1 MTSTPMSPQDSVTL
15 EDLVQEIKFF
25 ENTVLEWHDPEKLLV
40 VEGLKTSIEALHK
53 EALIRL
59 IRSVKQESLP
69 ALRHAVEDEVVYGLL
84 RYHEL
89 VKPPQPPLETRI
101 QQALEEVRPGLK
113 SHSGDVELVAVKL
126 PDTVEVKLI
135 GTCSNCPASTLTL
148 KQGVEQAIKNH
159 CPEIKQVI
167 SVNTPVSGNN
177 SDSKTSSITSP
188 FSADN
193 EAGWVALTTV
203 EQIPDGGILALE
215 LDGLKLIIT
224 RFADKIQAYR
234 NSCTHLAMPLDKG
247 EIKEGILTCS
257 FHHFQYNLET
267 GDCLTAPEMPLQP
280 YPVKRVGERVLIRI

>member
-1 MTSTPMSPQDSVTL
+1 MTSTQISPEDGVTL
-15 EDLVQEIKFF
+15 EDLVKEIKFF

-40 VEGLKTSIEALHK
+40 VEGLKQSIEALHK
-53 EALIRL
+53 EALTRL
-59 IRSVKQESLP
+59 IRSVKQESLS
-69 ALRHAVEDEVVYGLL
+69 ALRHAVEDEVVYGIL

-113 SHSGDVELVAVKL
+113 SHSGDVELVAIKL
-126 PDTVEVKLI
+126 PDTVEVKLV

-159 CPEIKQVI
+159 CPEIQQVI
-167 SVNTPVSGNN
+167 SVNTPVSTNN
-177 SDSKTSSITSP
+177 SHSIISP

-193 EAGWVALTTV
+193 EAGWVAITTI
-203 EQIPDGGILALE
+203 EEIPDGGILAVE

-224 RFADKIQAYR
+224 QFADKIQAYR

-247 EIKEGILTCS
+247 KIQDGILTCP
-257 FHHFQYNLET
+257 FHHFQYNLTT

-280 YPVKRVGERVLIRI
+280 YPVKQVGERVLVRV

>member
-1 MTSTPMSPQDSVTL
+1 MTSTQISPQDAVTL

-25 ENTVLEWHDPEKLLV
+25 ENAVLEWHDPEKLLV
-40 VEGLKTSIEALHK
+40 VEGLKQSIEALHK
-53 EALIRL
+53 EALVRL
-59 IRSVKQESLP
+59 IRSIKQESLS
-69 ALRHAVEDEVVYGLL
+69 ALRHAVEDEIVYGLL

-113 SHSGDVELVAVKL
+113 SHNGDVELVAIKL
-126 PDTVEVKLI
+126 PDTVEVKLV

-159 CPEIKQVI
+159 CPEIQHVI
-167 SVNTPVSGNN
+167 SVNTPVYTNN
-177 SDSKTSSITSP
+177 SHSITSP

-193 EAGWVALTTV
+193 EAGWVALTTI
-203 EQIPDGGILALE
+203 EHIPDGGILALE

-224 RFADKIQAYR
+224 RFSDNIQAYR

-247 EIKEGILTCS
+247 EIKDGILTCP
-257 FHHFQYNLET
+257 FHHFQYNLKT

-280 YPVKRVGERVLIRI
+280 YPVKRVGERVFVRV

>member
-1 MTSTPMSPQDSVTL
+1 M
-15 EDLVQEIKFF
+15 
-25 ENTVLEWHDPEKLLV
+25 
-40 VEGLKTSIEALHK
+40 
-53 EALIRL
+53 
-59 IRSVKQESLP
+59 
-69 ALRHAVEDEVVYGLL
+69 

-113 SHSGDVELVAVKL
+113 SHNGDVELVAIKL
-126 PDTVEVKLI
+126 PDTVEVKLV

-159 CPEIKQVI
+159 CPEIQHVI
-167 SVNTPVSGNN
+167 SVNTPVYTNN
-177 SDSKTSSITSP
+177 SHSITSP

-193 EAGWVALTTV
+193 EAGWVALTTI
-203 EQIPDGGILALE
+203 EHIPDGGILALE

-224 RFADKIQAYR
+224 RFSDNIQAYR

-247 EIKEGILTCS
+247 EIKDGILTCP
-257 FHHFQYNLET
+257 FHHFQYNLKT

-280 YPVKRVGERVLIRI
+280 YPVKRVGERVFVRV

>member
-1 MTSTPMSPQDSVTL
+1 MTSTQISPEDGVTL
-15 EDLVQEIKFF
+15 EDLVKEIKFF

-40 VEGLKTSIEALHK
+40 VEGLKQSIEALHK

-59 IRSVKQESLP
+59 IRSVKQESLS

-89 VKPPQPPLETRI
+89 IKPPQPPLENRI

-113 SHSGDVELVAVKL
+113 SHSGDVELVAIKL
-126 PDTVEVKLI
+126 PDTVEVKLV

-159 CPEIKQVI
+159 CPEINHVI
-167 SVNTPVSGNN
+167 SVNTPVSANN
-177 SDSKTSSITSP
+177 SDSITSP
-188 FSADN
+188 FAAN
-193 EAGWVALTTV
+193 QEVGWVAITTI
-203 EQIPDGGILALE
+203 EEIPDGGILAVE

-224 RFADKIQAYR
+224 QFADKIQAYR

-247 EIKEGILTCS
+247 KIQDGILTCP
-257 FHHFQYNLET
+257 FHHFQYNLTT
-267 GDCLTAPEMPLQP
+267 GECLTAPEMPLQP
-280 YPVKRVGERVLIRI
+280 YPIKRVGERVLVRI

>member
-1 MTSTPMSPQDSVTL
+1 MTSTPISPQDAVTL

-40 VEGLKTSIEALHK
+40 VEGLKKSIEALHK

-59 IRSVKQESLP
+59 IRSVKQESLS
-69 ALRHAVEDEVVYGLL
+69 ALRHAVEDEIVYGLL

-126 PDTVEVKLI
+126 PDTVEVKLV

-159 CPEIKQVI
+159 CPEIQHVI
-167 SVNTPVSGNN
+167 SVNTPVSTNN
-177 SDSKTSSITSP
+177 SHSIISP
-188 FSADN
+188 FSTDN
-193 EAGWVALTTV
+193 EAGWVAITTI
-203 EQIPDGGILALE
+203 EQIPEGGILAVE

-224 RFADKIQAYR
+224 RFADQIQAYR

-247 EIKEGILTCS
+247 EIKEGILTCP
-257 FHHFQYNLET
+257 FHHFQYNLKT

-280 YPVKRVGERVLIRI
+280 YPVKRVGERVFVRV